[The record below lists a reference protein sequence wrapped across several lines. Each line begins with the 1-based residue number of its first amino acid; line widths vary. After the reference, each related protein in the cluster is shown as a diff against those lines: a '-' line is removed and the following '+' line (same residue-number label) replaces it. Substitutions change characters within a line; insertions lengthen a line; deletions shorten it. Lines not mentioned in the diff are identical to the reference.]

1 MYPNG
6 SRNKSEL
13 AKAESAL
20 KEAEAQQERIRA
32 LIEERKSE
40 RQNTNARMA
49 AEGTAGNVDALIALQ
64 TRLSLLDKGIV
75 DLVASSAE
83 CAQKVEAARR
93 YRGKEPEEL
102 RWGTRIEVAGVMD
115 LVRPE
120 DVIGRIDAWWKERS
134 IP

>member
-93 YRGKEPEEL
+93 YLYKLYVHLERLRQEAAYLMDEDPARLTRVRVQINAIAGEE
-102 RWGTRIEVAGVMD
+102 G
-115 LVRPE
+115 
-120 DVIGRIDAWWKERS
+120 
-134 IP
+134 